1 MRALGRN
8 EPNKRADFIS
18 DVQMAHSPLHV
29 FSFPLTAPPKF
40 LPLAL
45 KASFLLQAVKEEKDI
60 VAINSG

>member
-1 MRALGRN
+1 
-8 EPNKRADFIS
+8 
-18 DVQMAHSPLHV
+18 MAPSPLHV

-40 LPLAL
+40 LPLVL